1 MVGAVP
7 IGGGAPVSVQSMTK
21 TDTRD
26 IAATVAQI
34 RELETV
40 GCEIVRVAVPDMD
53 AARAIGAIKKES
65 TLPLVADIH
74 FDYRLALEAARQGAD
89 KLRLNPGNIGAE
101 DRVRAVVDAARE
113 RGLPIRIGVNAG
125 SLEKELLARHGSATP
140 DAMVE
145 SALRHIRI
153 LEDCDFNDI
162 VVSMKAPDVSRLV
175 AAYRSLA
182 AQVDY
187 PLHLGLTHAGTPWA
201 GTIRS
206 GVGLG
211 ILLSEGLGDTI
222 RVSLTGSPV
231 EEVRVGFEILRS
243 LGLRERGRT
252 IISCP
257 TCGRM
262 EIDLLPLVEE
272 VERRTEHIREPI
284 TIAVM
289 GCVVNGPGEAKEA
302 DVGIAGGKEC
312 ALLFRGGEVL
322 TKVSEAEIVPALMA
336 EIDKVLEQR
345 GPGKRETAK

>member
-7 IGGGAPVSVQSMTK
+7 IGGGAPVSVQSMAK

-26 IAATVAQI
+26 VAATVAQI
-34 RELETV
+34 RELESV
-40 GCEIVRVAVPDMD
+40 GCEIVRVAVPDLD
-53 AARAIGAIKKES
+53 AARAIGSIKKES
-65 TLPLVADIH
+65 ALPLVADIH

-125 SLEKELLARHGSATP
+125 SLEKELLAGHGSATP

-206 GVGLG
+206 SVGLG
-211 ILLSEGLGDTI
+211 VLLSEGLGDTI

-322 TKVSEAEIVPALMA
+322 RKVSEAEILPALMA
-336 EIDKVLEQR
+336 EIDRVLEQR
-345 GPGKRETAK
+345 GSDKLETAK